1 MKVFSSVLVSL
12 FFFSVAAAV
21 ANATIPEDASSGP
34 GRRRKLAK
42 KTFSPTPSQSCS
54 YTTKETCKNAS
65 GCQWAPTGDPTD
77 TSDICIAANFDA

>member
-42 KTFSPTPSQSCS
+42 KNPTPSQSCS